1 MDMIRISADEEKPA
15 LELTPD
21 IIQAVKSDSAISHT
35 SVDEAKKTFIEQ
47 ARALKPSVDKELL
60 DELWDKYTQ
69 SLKNLPRT
77 IHETFPDFE
86 TWFNENKYNLVNWF
100 NEHFQT
106 PRNPDPFQK
115 TTSESGV
122 DAETYIKENIAPG
135 MYQKSLALDR
145 FKQIG
150 ISPAKETNNPL
161 VAFNSLMDSYSRGLA
176 NHFTQKLD
184 DIPTSENKTI
194 TFITGNPGAGK
205 STLIEFDNSDDNP
218 IRQTKFGTLID
229 PDEFQPLLPGYAAGA
244 RSQDVLI
251 YAKQLV
257 AKRLQTEAMN
267 RGLDIAIPLVG
278 GQANILAKDIA
289 EALLKGYNVKV
300 IHKALSKDES
310 QLRSINRAEQ
320 GGRLITPN
328 TGATDP
334 AAAFQDLQDNPEQIK
349 NKIISILKDQIKEEK
364 KQGNIVTTLPNDEE
378 INNLLAKV
386 EFTNIDEI
394 VTSSVTFARKLIR
407 IAKQLEKINKY
418 KYSDKLMN
426 LSLSLI
432 THNSREN

>member
-1 MDMIRISADEEKPA
+1 MEMIRLAEEEKPA

-21 IIQAVKSDSAISHT
+21 IIQAVKSDSALSH
-35 SVDEAKKTFIEQ
+35 SGVNEAKKTFIEQ
-47 ARALKPSVDKELL
+47 AKALKPSVDKDLL

-69 SLKNLPRT
+69 SIKNLPRT

-86 TWFNENKYNLVNWF
+86 TWFDENKYNLVNWF

-115 TTSESGV
+115 TIAESGV
-122 DAETYIKENIAPG
+122 DAESYIKENIAPG

-161 VAFNSLMDSYSRGLA
+161 AAFNSLMDSYSRGLA
-176 NHFTQKLD
+176 NHFTKELD
-184 DIPTSENKTI
+184 NIPPSENKTI
-194 TFITGNPGAGK
+194 TFVTGNPGAGK
-205 STLIEFDNSDDNP
+205 STLIELDNSDDNP

-278 GQANILAKDIA
+278 GQANILAKEIA
-289 EALLKGYNVKV
+289 EALLKGYNVSV

-320 GGRLITPN
+320 GGRLIAPN
-328 TGATDP
+328 TGGTDP

-364 KQGNIVTTLPNDEE
+364 KQGNIVTTLPDDNK
-378 INNLLAKV
+378 INELLSRV
-386 EFTNIDEI
+386 TFTNVDGI
-394 VTSSVTFARKLIR
+394 VTSSVTIARKIIK
-407 IAKQLEKINKY
+407 IAKSLEANSMFVEADKILQVIDNIY
-418 KYSDKLMN
+418 KFRIN
-426 LSLSLI
+426 
-432 THNSREN
+432 